1 MRSLIKMTNNYF
13 FRVMK
18 FALFVIFPLVVSVQS
33 NPEDTILNPETS
45 SSSYSW
51 AKLQISSD
59 TLSSMEYGN
68 YRVDI
73 YEHSKNQHPNT
84 PSNRHKYYYAPIAL
98 LDHKSA
104 ISSYNKVTKNPEMK
118 FRIEMWNKNVTE
130 KVVLHLN
137 NFVDH
142 RVSEDQVAVIPFEN
156 VILVNLLPSSSFSM
170 STHWKGIRHDR
181 HIWFTLSC
189 LALKVCDQ
197 LAAEMRSKPEQFD
210 HFKLLFSLSSQTS
223 KTKQTV
229 IRIETITSGQ
239 MVSDLLQKY
248 GSETNEV
255 FLTANDEKRMLTE
268 TATNIRL
275 DTFDETEVGS
285 SNSELQI
292 YNMLKE
298 MLISSKITIKEQSD
312 KMWESVFW
320 NDDNYRPDK
329 TTQTLNNVY
338 KKMNKMNQKNLADYY
353 NNTVKEKSIKEASHS
368 GSRDKTS
375 SNSKNVEAAQSKNIG
390 GSISGSGFGISASVS
405 ANHETSS
412 SSGDSQSKHLENKSD
427 WSKLVKADYDSDF
440 SRHGSTS
447 NEGLN
452 KFYEESK
459 DHVQW
464 DGEKFV
470 PKPMQLSRINLA
482 KFRDTQSFQ
491 DKKVTVRY
499 TTAVLSTPI
508 NFAKYAGLTVTDEW
522 DDLKRELKSTECK
535 ILLRLLYNT
544 FCKM

>member
-1 MRSLIKMTNNYF
+1 MSNKKF
-13 FRVMK
+13 FRLTK
-18 FALFVIFPLVVSVQS
+18 FALIAIFSLIVSVQS
-33 NPEDTILNPETS
+33 NSEKKFSNPENS
-45 SSSYSW
+45 SSSSSW
-51 AKLQISSD
+51 AKLNISPD
-59 TLSSMEYGN
+59 TLGSMKYGN

-73 YEHSKNQHPNT
+73 YEHSKNQNPNT

-118 FRIEMWNKNVTE
+118 FRIEMWNQKVTE
-130 KVVLHLN
+130 EMVLHLN
-137 NFVDH
+137 KILG
-142 RVSEDQVAVIPFEN
+142 RQISEDQVEVIPLEN
-156 VILVNLLPSSSFSM
+156 VILVNLSPSSSFSL
-170 STHWKGIRHDR
+170 STNWKAIRHHQD
-181 HIWFTLSC
+181 IWFTLSC
-189 LALKVCDQ
+189 LALNVCDQ

-223 KTKQTV
+223 QTKQTV
-229 IRIETITSGQ
+229 IRIETIASGQ

-248 GSETNEV
+248 GSETKEV
-255 FLTANDEKRMLTE
+255 FLTASDEKRMLTE

-285 SNSELQI
+285 SNSESQI

-338 KKMNKMNQKNLADYY
+338 KKMDKISQEKLVDSYEHTAKE
-353 NNTVKEKSIKEASHS
+353 NTTNEESHS
-368 GSRDKTS
+368 ESKENTS
-375 SNSKNVEAAQSKNIG
+375 TNSKNVQETQSANVG
-390 GSISGSGFGISASVS
+390 GNVLGSGWGLTEAGISA
-405 ANHETSS
+405 NYGTSGES
-412 SSGDSQSKHLENKSD
+412 CDSQSNQQQDKSG
-427 WSKLVKADYDSDF
+427 WSNLIKTDFASDF

-447 NEGLN
+447 SEGLN
-452 KFYEESK
+452 KFHEESK

-508 NFAKYAGLTVTDEW
+508 NFVKYAGLTVTDEW
-522 DDLKRELKSTECK
+522 KNLKEELQGIKAEFFGNNAIFYLTK
-535 ILLRLLYNT
+535 WK
-544 FCKM
+544 F